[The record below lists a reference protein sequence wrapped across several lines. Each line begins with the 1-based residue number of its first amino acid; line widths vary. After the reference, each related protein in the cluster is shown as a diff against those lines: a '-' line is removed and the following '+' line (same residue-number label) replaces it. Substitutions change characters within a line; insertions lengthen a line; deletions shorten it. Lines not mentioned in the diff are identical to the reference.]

1 MKKTVRLFFL
11 VLLTCAL
18 YIPLKAQMGDKPLKV
33 DYDKI
38 EKFVQS
44 QPEQFKTMILRFES
58 GDSSLTIEE
67 LATLY
72 YGSFFSTEYTY
83 AGASPALVELKK
95 KEDYENAMALC
106 LKELGKSP
114 CSIDLLFDA
123 WLFAKNLGQ
132 DNKLYETRLNQVL
145 SVILASG
152 DGREQKTA
160 YKVVDISDEYFIIY
174 AILGLNLRQQSLVGN
189 CDVMTVFDEA
199 SPDDTVDI
207 WFDVSLHLSALDK
220 IFGGMDLDSKSHDSK
235 AKKSGKK
242 SKRKAEASLIVE

>member
-1 MKKTVRLFFL
+1 MKKTVRLLFL

-44 QPEQFKTMILRFES
+44 QPEQFKTLILRFES

-83 AGASPALVELKK
+83 TGASQALVELKK
-95 KEDYENAMALC
+95 KEDYDHAMALC

-174 AILGLNLRQQSLVGN
+174 AILGLNLRQQSLAGN
-189 CDVMTVFDEA
+189 CDVMTVYDEA

-220 IFGGMDLDSKSHDSK
+220 LFGGSDSRSHDSK

>member
-1 MKKTVRLFFL
+1 MKKTIRLLFL

-18 YIPLKAQMGDKPLKV
+18 HIPMKAQMGDKPLKV

-44 QPEQFKTMILRFES
+44 QPEQFKTMMSRFEY
-58 GDSSLTIEE
+58 GDSSLTVEE

-72 YGSFFSTEYTY
+72 YGSFFSTEYDY
-83 AGASPALVELKK
+83 SGASQALVELKK
-95 KEDYENAMALC
+95 KEDYDQAMALC

-160 YKVVDISDEYFIIY
+160 YKVVAISDEYFIIY
-174 AILGLNLRQQSLVGN
+174 AILGLNLRQQSLAGN
-189 CDVMTVFDEA
+189 CDVMTVYDEA

-220 IFGGMDLDSKSHDSK
+220 LFGGSDSRSHDSK

>member
-1 MKKTVRLFFL
+1 MKKTVRLLFL

-18 YIPLKAQMGDKPLKV
+18 HIPMKAQMGDKPLKV

-83 AGASPALVELKK
+83 AGASQALVELKK
-95 KEDYENAMALC
+95 KEDYDHAMELC

-174 AILGLNLRQQSLVGN
+174 AILGLNLRQQSLAGN
-189 CDVMTVFDEA
+189 CDVMTVYDEA

-220 IFGGMDLDSKSHDSK
+220 LFGGADSRSHDSK

-242 SKRKAEASLIVE
+242 SKRKGEASLIVE